1 MSFAEENYLKVL
13 YQLSYERVDRKDART
28 SELALI
34 LKVKPAS
41 VNDMLKKL
49 KEKRYVDNKK
59 YGKISLTKKGKEVAI
74 NVIRKHRLW
83 ETFLYEKLDFNWA
96 EVHDVA
102 EQLEHIQS
110 KKLVK
115 KLDKFLSFP
124 RFDPHGDPIPNEKGE
139 IVKTNRVL
147 LSSIKKGDFFRVVGV
162 KDLSSDFLQYIDDL
176 KIRIN
181 SEIIL
186 EDIQEFDKTRLLCFN
201 ENKVRISK
209 EVSDCIFV
217 IPL

>member
-1 MSFAEENYLKVL
+1 MSLAEENYLKTL
-13 YQLSYERVDRKDART
+13 YQLNFERNIKKDAGT
-28 SELALI
+28 TELASLLNI
-34 LKVKPAS
+34 KPAS

-49 KEKRYVDNKK
+49 KEKGLIDNKK
-59 YGKISLTKKGKEVAI
+59 YGKISLTNKGKTIAL

-83 ETFLYEKLDFNWA
+83 ETFLYEKLDFNWS

-102 EQLEHIQS
+102 EQLEHIES
-110 KKLVK
+110 NKLVK

-139 IVKTNRVL
+139 IVKTHRVL
-147 LSSIKKGDFFRVVGV
+147 LSSIKKGGFFRVVGV

-186 EDIQEFDKTRLLCFN
+186 EDIQEFDKTL
-201 ENKVRISK
+201 
-209 EVSDCIFV
+209 
-217 IPL
+217 